1 MNQRIE
7 QYLAGKL
14 SPEELAAFEKELDMN
29 EDLKNAITL
38 EIATRTG
45 AFAAGIKDQK
55 EQLHAR
61 FYELK
66 SEEAKIVPA
75 RRRMLYAGAI
85 AAAIVLLVSFFV
97 FVPRTPSSGP
107 ELFAANYERPLASVM
122 RGEDGMEAYKAAQI
136 AYAEGDFAKAV
147 IHYEAALQN
156 ALLPSMDEARF
167 YLAIAQMELGQN
179 EAASQNFKQL
189 SDSSDYRQ
197 MGAWYDALLS
207 LKTEQ
212 LEEAKAK
219 LAAIAQSQGNFYQ
232 SQAQKLLSELE

>member
-14 SPEELAAFEKELDMN
+14 SPEELAAFENELAMN
-29 EDLKNAITL
+29 EDLKKSLTL

-122 RGEDGMEAYKAAQI
+122 RGEDGFEAYKAAQI
-136 AYAEGDFAKAV
+136 AYAEGDFAKAATQ
-147 IHYEAALQN
+147 YETALQN
-156 ALLPSMDEARF
+156 ALFPAKDEARF
-167 YLAIAQMELGQN
+167 YLAIAQMELDQN
-179 EAASQNFKQL
+179 EAAANNFQQL
-189 SDSSDYRQ
+189 SDSPDYSQ

-207 LKTEQ
+207 LKLAQ
-212 LEEAKAK
+212 IDEAKVK
-219 LAAIAQSQGNFYQ
+219 LNAIAQSQGHFYQ
-232 SQAQKLLSELE
+232 SAAQQLIAELE